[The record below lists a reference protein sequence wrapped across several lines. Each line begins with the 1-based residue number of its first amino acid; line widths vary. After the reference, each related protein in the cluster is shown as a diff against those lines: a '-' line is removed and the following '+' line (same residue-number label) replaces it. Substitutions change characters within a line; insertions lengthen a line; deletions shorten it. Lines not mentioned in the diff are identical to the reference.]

1 MYEMMIQNILFC
13 GYSSVGICGLLV
25 TQQQMSIW
33 SSFGLIFRYYS
44 VPNESQSIRSQILS
58 VSKFYNILYN
68 YKSSVLNSK
77 TSWGFMTVMNCDCPK
92 GKFTVDTGSL
102 AMPPMA
108 FTFERCL
115 KHCDWLLL
123 CSFKSIVKRQRKLNK
138 LFST

>member
-44 VPNESQSIRSQILS
+44 VSSESQSIRSQIFS
-58 VSKFYNILYN
+58 ASKFYNILYN
-68 YKSSVLNSK
+68 YKSSVLHSK
-77 TSWGFMTVMNCDCPK
+77 SLWGFMIVMNIGCPK
-92 GKFTVDTGSL
+92 GKFTADIGSL
-102 AMPPMA
+102 AMPPVA
-108 FTFERCL
+108 LTFERCL

-123 CSFKSIVKRQRKLNK
+123 CSFRSIVKRQRELNK
-138 LFST
+138 LSFT